1 MILYRNF
8 TECEVRGHVMYK
20 WVKGNS
26 FNKIATIYAG
36 NITLNVPCIEHFQGA
51 KWCLVGIDEGLK
63 KVGIKVVT
71 KEDLE
76 KKTFPEDAMNKVSI
90 GKSFVRICNKSII
103 KEISKTTKKRA
114 EGEKFKVDYVAKDKI
129 LEIDLNSP
137 I

>member
-1 MILYRNF
+1 
-8 TECEVRGHVMYK
+8 MYK

-26 FNKIATIYAG
+26 FNKIATIYPG
-36 NITLNVPCIEHFQGA
+36 NITLNVPCISLFEGA
-51 KWCLVGIDEGLK
+51 KWCLVGIDEGSK
-63 KVGIKVVT
+63 KVGIKIVS

-76 KKTFPEDAMNKVSI
+76 KKAYPEDSMNKVSI

-114 EGEKFKVDYVAKDKI
+114 EGEKFVVNFIAKEKL
-129 LEIDLNSP
+129 LEIDLSSP